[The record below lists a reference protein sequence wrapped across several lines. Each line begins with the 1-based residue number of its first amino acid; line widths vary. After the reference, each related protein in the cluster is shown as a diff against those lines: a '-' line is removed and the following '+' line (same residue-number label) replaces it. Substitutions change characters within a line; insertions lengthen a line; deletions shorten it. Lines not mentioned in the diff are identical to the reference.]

1 MTKIEYLRLPAI
13 SKQKNVSG
21 NLAQSQKKSVINFL
35 RKIDKMQLFK
45 NIQEELITKIH
56 EAKDSLKIAVTWL
69 TNHDLFNAVIKKLDD
84 PNFKVSL
91 IVLNDR
97 INNKKEGVNF
107 QNLINKKGAFY
118 YSGVDNMVH
127 HKFCIVDDKTLIT
140 GSYNW
145 TYYAENRNWENIIII
160 DNADIVKGYIEEF
173 DKVIQNHEKVESI
186 LSSQKMDN
194 GINSIEYLKT
204 DYKFQA
210 KKEEEQGNDIA
221 VAKIYTEIL
230 RLNNKQ
236 PEIQKARTALV
247 QKINSQRFETCPF
260 EIGIHFKN
268 GYTMVIPAF
277 TSLPITV
284 NKTGLTPLNNATSL
298 LTTIQKYDFIYQNI
312 LQFSMENLKIAPVHT
327 PKIEYN
333 ITIDQSGNMTVF
345 CLELNGYNRTKTMK
359 VNLKNFL

>member
-1 MTKIEYLRLPAI
+1 
-13 SKQKNVSG
+13 
-21 NLAQSQKKSVINFL
+21 
-35 RKIDKMQLFK
+35 MQLFT
-45 NIQEELITKIH
+45 NIQEELIKRIY

-69 TNHDLFNAVIKKLDD
+69 TNHDLFDAIIKKLDD

-97 INNKKEGVNF
+97 INNKREGVNF
-107 QNLINKKGAFY
+107 QNLINKKGKFY

-173 DKVIQNHEKVESI
+173 EKVIQNHEQVESI

-210 KKEEEQGNDIA
+210 KKEEEQGNDIT

-236 PEIQKARTALV
+236 PEIQKARTAIV

-268 GYTMVIPAF
+268 GYSMIIPAF
-277 TSLPITV
+277 TPLPITV
-284 NKTGLTPLNNATSL
+284 NKKGNTPVSNATSL
-298 LTTIQKYDFIYQNI
+298 QITIQKYDFIYQNI
-312 LQFSMENLKIAPVHT
+312 LQFTIDNLKIAPADT
-327 PKIEYN
+327 PKIEHT
-333 ITIDQSGNMTVF
+333 ITIDQSGNMTVH
-345 CLELNGYNRTKTMK
+345 CLELNGYGRTKTMR
-359 VNLKNFL
+359 VNLKNFQ